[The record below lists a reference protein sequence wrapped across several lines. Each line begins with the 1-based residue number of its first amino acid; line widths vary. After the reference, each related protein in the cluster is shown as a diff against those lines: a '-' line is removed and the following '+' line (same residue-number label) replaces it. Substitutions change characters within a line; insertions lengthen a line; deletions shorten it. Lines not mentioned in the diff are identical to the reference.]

1 MRTPLL
7 LGAVVNVVNVV
18 GNYVL
23 IFGHFGFPQ
32 MGVRGCGIASSAAF
46 AVGLVLALAVMLR
59 SETALRLRRDALR
72 PNLEIA
78 RRMLRIG
85 FPAATEQL
93 FLQFG
98 FFLYLIT
105 AAHYGTKAMAA
116 YFIGVRFLALCFLPG
131 LGFGAAAGTIV
142 GQALGAGERGESLAA
157 ELAGRLTEL
166 AEAARARPER
176 PRVACVEWIDPL
188 MAAGNW
194 MPELVTLAGG
204 VNLFG
209 EIGQHS
215 PWLAWEALRDADPDV
230 VVVLPCG
237 FDLSRTR
244 KEIGPLRA
252 QPGFASLRAVRE
264 GRVFLADGH
273 RFMNRPGPRMVES
286 LEILCEI
293 LQPDAFPPRWRGDAW
308 ERL

>member
-1 MRTPLL
+1 VHRIVSLL
-7 LGAVVNVVNVV
+7 PSLTELACALGFEAELVGRSHECDHPPGAARLPALTEPKLDASASSRAIDDRVKQLVQEGLSVYRVDAERLRELSPTHVLTQDHCEVCAASLSDVEAALADWLGARPQVISLDPRSLGDVWA
-18 GNYVL
+18 
-23 IFGHFGFPQ
+23 GF
-32 MGVRGCGIASSAAF
+32 
-46 AVGLVLALAVMLR
+46 LR
-59 SETALRLRRDALR
+59 VA
-72 PNLEIA
+72 
-78 RRMLRIG
+78 
-85 FPAATEQL
+85 
-93 FLQFG
+93 
-98 FFLYLIT
+98 
-105 AAHYGTKAMAA
+105 
-116 YFIGVRFLALCFLPG
+116 
-131 LGFGAAAGTIV
+131 
-142 GQALGAGERGESLAA
+142 QALGAGERGESLAA